1 MDPVTIIAVIT
12 GLIKAYEELAGDAE
26 KRQMWQRRLKALEAA
41 GKDAV
46 QDLQELME
54 GVAEEVALH
63 SGRKRR
69 AEIARNNNPAYRTGG
84 TLALLIMAG
93 LTLTGCSSI
102 RTMPETDEFHRG
114 YEVHWPADASTDP
127 AHYKTEMVDGVMITT
142 VPVR

>member
-12 GLIKAYEELAGDAE
+12 GLIKVYEELAGDAE

-46 QDLQELME
+46 ADLQELME
-54 GVAEEVALH
+54 GIAEEVALT
-63 SGRKRR
+63 SARKRR
-69 AEIARNNNPAYRTGG
+69 AEIARQNNPAFRKGG
-84 TLALLIMAG
+84 TLALLVIAG

-102 RTMPETDEFHRG
+102 RRLNETPEYRAG
-114 YEVHWPADASTDP
+114 YAVEWPADASKDP